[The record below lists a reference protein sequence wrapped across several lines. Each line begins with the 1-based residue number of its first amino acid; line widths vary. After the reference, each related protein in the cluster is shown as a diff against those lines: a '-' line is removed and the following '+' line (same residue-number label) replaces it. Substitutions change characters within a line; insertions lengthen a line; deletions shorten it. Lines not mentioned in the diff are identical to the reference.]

1 MTNPTLSK
9 LGDLEITLARAGR
22 TCARTG
28 AELAQLLDSPG
39 IVIRLAAVLYSRSRP
54 VTGNSGAT
62 EKGEAVRQQE
72 EGTERSGMGSVL
84 GQRSFGWD
92 GESRREGVSTRGQA
106 AERTASYLA
115 DKLGD
120 FKSMAFFRRV
130 AEVLPPEVIRDA
142 LVKALDLRPADVRRS
157 RAAYFTSLIMPHLR
171 RCDPKA

>member
-9 LGDLEITLARAGR
+9 LGDLEITLSRAGR
-22 TCARTG
+22 NCALTG

-54 VTGNSGAT
+54 VTGNGGAT
-62 EKGEAVRQQE
+62 GKGEAVRQE
-72 EGTERSGMGSVL
+72 EGNERSGMENVL

-92 GESRREGVSTRGQA
+92 ESGRAGLSAHGQA

-120 FKSMAFFRRV
+120 HKSMAFFRRA
-130 AEVLPPEVIRDA
+130 AEILPPEVIRDA

-157 RAAYFTSLIMPHLR
+157 RAAYFTSLVMPHLR
-171 RCDPKA
+171 RCEPKP

>member
-9 LGDLEITLARAGR
+9 LGDLEITLSRAGR
-22 TCARTG
+22 TCALTG

-39 IVIRLAAVLYSRSRP
+39 VVIRLAAVLYSRSRP
-54 VTGNSGAT
+54 VVGREGTAKKGGAA
-62 EKGEAVRQQE
+62 KQE
-72 EGTERSGMGSVL
+72 ETNGRNGMENVL
-84 GQRSFGWD
+84 GQRSFGWE
-92 GESRREGVSTRGQA
+92 ESRREGVSSRGQA

-120 FKSMAFFRRV
+120 PKSIAFFRRA

-142 LVKALDLRPADVRRS
+142 LVKALDLRPSDVRRS

-171 RCDPKA
+171 RRDRKA

>member
-9 LGDLEITLARAGR
+9 LGDLEITLSRAGR
-22 TCARTG
+22 TCALTG
-28 AELAQLLDSPG
+28 ADLAQLLDSPG

-54 VTGNSGAT
+54 VAGGEGAT
-62 EKGEAVRQQE
+62 KKGEAVRQE
-72 EGTERSGMGSVL
+72 EGTERSGMENIL

-92 GESRREGVSTRGQA
+92 GESRREGISTRGQA

-120 FKSMAFFRRV
+120 SKSIAFFRRV

-142 LVKALDLRPADVRRS
+142 LVKALDLRPSDVRRS
-157 RAAYFTSLIMPHLR
+157 RAAYFTSLIMPYLR
-171 RCDPKA
+171 RCGPKP

>member
-22 TCARTG
+22 SCALTG

-62 EKGEAVRQQE
+62 EKGEAVRQE
-72 EGTERSGMGSVL
+72 EGNERSGMENVL
-84 GQRSFGWD
+84 GQRSFAWD
-92 GESRREGVSTRGQA
+92 ERAKGEEVSARGQA

-120 FKSMAFFRRV
+120 SKSMAFFRRV

-142 LVKALDLRPADVRRS
+142 LVKALDLRSSDIRRS

>member
-9 LGDLEITLARAGR
+9 LGDLEITLVRAGR
-22 TCARTG
+22 TCALTG

-54 VTGNSGAT
+54 VTGNGGAT
-62 EKGEAVRQQE
+62 EKGEAVRQE
-72 EGTERSGMGSVL
+72 EGNERSGMENVL

-92 GESRREGVSTRGQA
+92 ESKGKRVSTRGQA

-120 FKSMAFFRRV
+120 PKSMAFFRRV
-130 AEVLPPEVIRDA
+130 AEILPPEVIRDA
-142 LVKALDLRPADVRRS
+142 LVKALDLRPSDVRRS

-171 RCDPKA
+171 RCDPKS